1 MGCSLLCTCTLVTDI
16 ASGYDHIA
24 IAIGSAT
31 SALKGVDLLCYLTSA
46 KNFRLPNKDKLKEGL
61 LQ

>member
-1 MGCSLLCTCTLVTDI
+1 MGCSLLCTCILVTYI

-24 IAIGSAT
+24 IAIGSA
-31 SALKGVDLLCYLTSA
+31 TSA

>member
-1 MGCSLLCTCTLVTDI
+1 MLGPLVTDI

-31 SALKGVDLLCYLTSA
+31 SASEGVYLLCYLTA
-46 KNFRLPNKDKLKEGL
+46 AEHFRLPNKDKLKEGL
-61 LQ
+61 LHIK